1 MADIL
6 SQDEINALLD
16 IPDENSGEPDF
27 GSPEFKKLSDAFNK
41 AFHKV
46 FKRTDFYREK
56 VEQSGYIP
64 RIRGTNPKDM
74 MDSLKCEEEYF
85 QSTLKNYKKFKEF
98 HKKFKKIADEQP
110 EIFI

>member
-1 MADIL
+1 MVDIL
-6 SQDEINALLD
+6 SQDEINALLEV
-16 IPDENSGEPDF
+16 PDENSVKPDF
-27 GSPEFKKLSDAFNK
+27 GSPEFEKLSEDFHK
-41 AFHKV
+41 AFRKE
-46 FKRTDFYREK
+46 FKKTDFYIEK
-56 VEQSGYIP
+56 AEQNGYIP
-64 RIRGTNPKDM
+64 RIQGTNPKDM